1 MRREIDLDQML
12 AALVRQPRPL
22 ARDRLIVHYSP
33 LVKFVAGRVGA
44 GLPSSVDSGD
54 LVSAGVFG
62 LIDAVER
69 FDPERGVK
77 FETFAVPRIRGAVFD
92 GLRSLDWVP
101 RSVRSRAREV
111 ESAFT
116 ELEGRHGRAPTDE
129 ELAVHLKIT
138 DTEFRKWLSSIAST
152 TVGPL
157 DRALVAGA
165 EPRPLTGDV
174 PDSPAALVEEG
185 EVRRLVKGEV
195 RRLPGAGEAG
205 SVAVLRRGPHP
216 GRDRHRARCHR
227 EPGVADPHQ
236 GGAPPARPPVG
247 LRRRL
252 TESGSGRHP
261 GRVAP

>member
-1 MRREIDLDQML
+1 MTVSADNELANWWERWTEFRDPKAREK
-12 AALVRQPRPL
+12 
-22 ARDRLIVHYSP
+22 LIVHYSP

-44 GLPSSVDSGD
+44 GLPNSVDPGD

-111 ESAFT
+111 EGAFT
-116 ELEGRHGRAPTDE
+116 ELELRFGRAPTDE
-129 ELAVHLKIT
+129 EIAGHLKISS
-138 DTEFRKWLSSIAST
+138 TEFKKWLVAIAST

-165 EPRPLTGDV
+165 EPRSLSGET
-174 PDSPAALVEEG
+174 PDSPAALFEDG
-185 EVRRLVKGEV
+185 EVRRLVRGEV
-195 RRLPGAGEAG
+195 RRLPEREKLVLSLYYDESLTLAEIGVVLGVTE
-205 SVAVLRRGPHP
+205 SRVSQIHTKAVLHL
-216 GRDRHRARCHR
+216 RARLSAA
-227 EPGVADPHQ
+227 GVA
-236 GGAPPARPPVG
+236 
-247 LRRRL
+247 
-252 TESGSGRHP
+252 
-261 GRVAP
+261 